1 MEEVMNMFI
10 IATAARLAAENYT
23 GKPCVVDNR
32 SAKRGVA
39 YEIATAAIGEGTS
52 RVALVYMDGRIE
64 WHVAG
69 YVPRDFDERMTDA
82 MCDLLPVAKRV
93 AASW

>member
-1 MEEVMNMFI
+1 MNNFI

-32 SAKRGVA
+32 SSKLGVA
-39 YEIATAAIGEGTS
+39 YEIAATSLAAGAGTV
-52 RVALVYMDGRIE
+52 RIALVYMDGRVE
-64 WHVAG
+64 WRFTG
-69 YVPRDFDERMTDA
+69 YVPSDLDERMADV
-82 MCDLLPVAKRV
+82 MRNLMPVAKRI

>member
-1 MEEVMNMFI
+1 MSNFV

-32 SAKRGVA
+32 SSKLGVA
-39 YEIATAAIGEGTS
+39 YEIATSGIGEGS
-52 RVALVYMDGRIE
+52 ARLARVYMDGRVE
-64 WHVAG
+64 WCVTG
-69 YVPRDFDERMTDA
+69 YVPRDFDERMA
-82 MCDLLPVAKRV
+82 AVMHNLMPAAQRV